1 MNPKKKNKMVT
12 SHVILPVEVMAKIER
27 LRRRLEANGPA
38 TMSHA
43 IRCAVIEGLK
53 TLEAT

>member
-12 SHVILPVEVMAKIER
+12 SHVILPVDVMAKIEKV
-27 LRRRLEANGPA
+27 RRRLELTGPA

-43 IRCAVIEGLK
+43 IRVVVIEGLK
-53 TLEAT
+53 TLEVA